1 MSNLQIKLRC
11 DIVYLYSYFFNAI
24 TPIMR
29 KIIHVDMDCFYAA
42 VEMRDNPRYRN
53 IPIAVG
59 GDPRK
64 RGVVSTANYLAR
76 QFGVHSAMSMA
87 QAIKL
92 CPNLKVIPGRHAV
105 YKEVSNQIQ
114 QIFKRYTQAI
124 ETLSLDEAYL
134 DVTDCKLFYGSA
146 TLIAQDIRQAIYKE
160 LELTASAG
168 VAPLKFLAKIASDI
182 NKPNGQYV
190 ITPEQVGS
198 FIEQLPLKKI
208 PGVGKVT
215 EKKLTELGLYT
226 CKDVVNY
233 DLTKLLNQFGKFGRI
248 LYERCQG
255 IDEREVC
262 NDRQRKS
269 VGVERTLVDD
279 IHSWDECLA
288 QFEPLFDE
296 LEKRL
301 SKVRADLSIARQGV
315 KFKFDDFQ
323 LTTQEHVWSKL
334 DKDDLIEQAYKVW
347 SERRNNRGVRLI
359 GFHVTLIDPQVEKQ
373 LIFQF

>member
-1 MSNLQIKLRC
+1 
-11 DIVYLYSYFFNAI
+11 
-24 TPIMR
+24 MR

-64 RGVVSTANYLAR
+64 RGVVATANYIAR

-87 QAIKL
+87 QAVKL

-105 YKEVSNQIQ
+105 YKEVSNQIH
-114 QIFKRYTQAI
+114 QIFQRYTQAI
-124 ETLSLDEAYL
+124 EALSLDEAYL
-134 DVTDCKLFYGSA
+134 DVTECQLCHGSA
-146 TLIAQDIRQAIYKE
+146 TLIAQDIRQAIFNE
-160 LELTASAG
+160 LGLTASAG
-168 VAPLKFLAKIASDI
+168 VAPLKFLAKIASDM

-190 ITPEQVGS
+190 IRPDEVS
-198 FIEQLPLKKI
+198 KFIEQLPLKKI

-215 EKKLTELGLYT
+215 EKKLAELGLFQ
-226 CKDVVNY
+226 CSDVVRY
-233 DLTKLLNQFGKFGRI
+233 DLTKLLNQFGKFGRV

-255 IDEREVC
+255 IDPREVC

-279 IHSWDECLA
+279 IHSWEACL
-288 QFEPLFDE
+288 QQLDPLFDE

-301 SKVRADLSIARQGV
+301 SKVRSDLSIARQGV

-323 LTTQEHVWSKL
+323 LTSQEHVWTKL
-334 DKDDLIEQAYKVW
+334 DKADLIEQAYKVW
-347 SERRNNRGVRLI
+347 HERRNDRGVRLI
-359 GFHVTLIDPQVEKQ
+359 GFHVTLIDPQLDKQ
-373 LIFQF
+373 LIFKF

>member
-1 MSNLQIKLRC
+1 
-11 DIVYLYSYFFNAI
+11 
-24 TPIMR
+24 MR

-64 RGVVSTANYLAR
+64 RGVVATANYLAR
-76 QFGVHSAMSMA
+76 QYGIHSAMSMA
-87 QAIKL
+87 QAVKL
-92 CPNLKVIPGRHAV
+92 CPNLKIIPGRHAV
-105 YKEVSNQIQ
+105 YKEVSKQIH
-114 QIFKRYTQAI
+114 QIFKRYTESI
-124 ETLSLDEAYL
+124 EALSLDEAYL
-134 DVTDCKLFYGSA
+134 DVTDCKRCYGSA
-146 TLIAQDIRQAIYKE
+146 TFIAQDIRQAIFNE

-168 VAPLKFLAKIASDI
+168 VAPLKFLAKVASDM

-190 ITPEQVGS
+190 ITPDEVDS
-198 FIEQLPLKKI
+198 FIEKLSLKKI

-215 EKKLTELGLYT
+215 EKKLAQLGLFT
-226 CKDVVNY
+226 CNDVVNY
-233 DLTKLLNQFGKFGRI
+233 DVTKLIKQFGKFGRV

-255 IDEREVC
+255 IDDRKVC

-269 VGVERTLVDD
+269 VGVERTLTDD
-279 IHSWDECLA
+279 IHSWEECLL
-288 QFEPLFDE
+288 QFDPLFDE
-296 LEKRL
+296 MEKRL

-323 LTTQEHVWSKL
+323 LTTQEHAWSKL
-334 DKDDLIEQAYKVW
+334 DKADLIEQAHKVW
-347 SERRNNRGVRLI
+347 VERRNGRGVRLI

-373 LIFQF
+373 LIFLF

>member
-1 MSNLQIKLRC
+1 
-11 DIVYLYSYFFNAI
+11 
-24 TPIMR
+24 MR

-134 DVTDCKLFYGSA
+134 DVTECKLFHGSA

-168 VAPLKFLAKIASDI
+168 VAPLKFLAKIASDM

-226 CKDVVNY
+226 CKDVANY

-279 IHSWDECLA
+279 IHSWDECLV
-288 QFEPLFDE
+288 QFDPLFDE

-347 SERRNNRGVRLI
+347 TERRNNRGIRLI

>member
-1 MSNLQIKLRC
+1 
-11 DIVYLYSYFFNAI
+11 
-24 TPIMR
+24 MR

-53 IPIAVG
+53 LPIAVG

-64 RGVVSTANYLAR
+64 RGVVATANYLAR
-76 QFGVHSAMSMA
+76 QYGVHSAMSMS
-87 QAIKL
+87 QALKL

-105 YKEVSNQIQ
+105 YKEVSNQIH
-114 QIFKRYTQAI
+114 QIFHRYTQAI
-124 ETLSLDEAYL
+124 EALSLDEAYL
-134 DVTDCKLFYGSA
+134 DVTECQRCHGSA
-146 TLIAQDIRQAIYKE
+146 TLIAQDIRQAIFKE
-160 LELTASAG
+160 LGLTASAG
-168 VAPLKFLAKIASDI
+168 VAPLKFLAKIASDM

-190 ITPEQVGS
+190 IRPEQVSS
-198 FIEQLPLKKI
+198 FIEQLPLNKI

-215 EKKLTELGLYT
+215 EKKLAELGLYQ
-226 CKDVVNY
+226 CQDVVKY
-233 DLTKLLNQFGKFGRI
+233 DLAKLLNQFGKFGRI

-269 VGVERTLVDD
+269 VGVERTLIDD
-279 IHSWDECLA
+279 IYSWEECLT
-288 QFEPLFDE
+288 QLDPLFDE

-334 DKDDLIEQAYKVW
+334 DKADLIEQAFKVW
-347 SERRNNRGVRLI
+347 HERRNDRGVRLI
-359 GFHVTLIDPQVEKQ
+359 GFHVTLIDPQLDKQ
-373 LIFQF
+373 LIFKF

>member
-1 MSNLQIKLRC
+1 
-11 DIVYLYSYFFNAI
+11 
-24 TPIMR
+24 MR

-53 IPIAVG
+53 VPIAVG

-64 RGVVSTANYLAR
+64 RGVVATANYIAR
-76 QFGVHSAMSMA
+76 QYGVHSAMSMA

-92 CPNLKVIPGRHAV
+92 CPNIKVIPGRHAV
-105 YKEVSNQIQ
+105 YKEVSNQIH

-134 DVTDCKLFYGSA
+134 DVTDCKLCHGSA

-168 VAPLKFLAKIASDI
+168 VAPLKFLAKIASDM

-190 ITPEQVGS
+190 ITPDQVEG

-215 EKKLTELGLYT
+215 EKKLAELGLYT

-288 QFEPLFDE
+288 QFDQLFEE

-301 SKVRADLSIARQGV
+301 SKVRSDLSIARQGV

-334 DKDDLIEQAYKVW
+334 DKADLIEQAHKVW
-347 SERRNNRGVRLI
+347 LERRNDRGVRLI

-373 LIFQF
+373 LIFRF

>member
-1 MSNLQIKLRC
+1 
-11 DIVYLYSYFFNAI
+11 
-24 TPIMR
+24 MR

-53 IPIAVG
+53 LPIAVG

-64 RGVVSTANYLAR
+64 RGVVATANYLAR
-76 QFGVHSAMSMA
+76 QYGVHSAMSMS
-87 QAIKL
+87 QALKL
-92 CPNLKVIPGRHAV
+92 CPNLKVIPSRHAV
-105 YKEVSNQIQ
+105 YKEVSNQIH
-114 QIFKRYTQAI
+114 QIFQRYTKAI

-134 DVTDCKLFYGSA
+134 DVTDCKLCHGSA

-168 VAPLKFLAKIASDI
+168 VAPLKFLAKIASDM

-190 ITPEQVGS
+190 ITPDAVTS
-198 FIEQLPLKKI
+198 FIAQLPLKKI

-215 EKKLTELGLYT
+215 EKKLAELGLIT
-226 CKDVVNY
+226 CQDVVNY
-233 DLTKLLNQFGKFGRI
+233 DVSKLLNQFGKFGRV

-269 VGVERTLVDD
+269 VGVERTLVND
-279 IHSWDECLA
+279 IHTWDECLL
-288 QFEPLFDE
+288 QFEPLFEE
-296 LEKRL
+296 LKTRL
-301 SKVRADLSIARQGV
+301 SKVRSDLSIARQGV

-334 DKDDLIEQAYKVW
+334 DKQDLIEQAYKVW
-347 SERRNNRGVRLI
+347 LERRNDRGVRLI
-359 GFHVTLIDPQVEKQ
+359 GFHVTLIDPQLDKQ
-373 LIFQF
+373 LLFNF

>member
-1 MSNLQIKLRC
+1 
-11 DIVYLYSYFFNAI
+11 
-24 TPIMR
+24 MR
-29 KIIHVDMDCFYAA
+29 KIIHVDMDCFYAG

-64 RGVVSTANYLAR
+64 RGVVATANYLAR
-76 QFGVHSAMSMA
+76 QFGIHSAMSMA
-87 QAIKL
+87 QAVKL

-105 YKEVSNQIQ
+105 YKEVSNQIH
-114 QIFKRYTQAI
+114 QIFQRYTQAI
-124 ETLSLDEAYL
+124 EALSLDEAYL
-134 DVTDCKLFYGSA
+134 DVTDCQLCHGSA
-146 TLIAQDIRQAIYKE
+146 TLIAKDIRQAIFDE
-160 LELTASAG
+160 LGLTASAG
-168 VAPLKFLAKIASDI
+168 VAPLKFLAKIASDM

-190 ITPEQVGS
+190 ITPDEVDS
-198 FIEQLPLKKI
+198 FIQQLPLKKI

-215 EKKLTELGLYT
+215 EKKLAELGLFT
-226 CKDVVNY
+226 CRDVVKY
-233 DLTKLLNQFGKFGRI
+233 DLTKLLNQFGKFGRV

-279 IHSWDECLA
+279 IHTWDECLL
-288 QFEPLFDE
+288 QLDPLYEE

-301 SKVRADLSIARQGV
+301 SKVRTDLSIARQGV

-323 LTTQEHVWSKL
+323 LTTQEHVWAKL
-334 DKDDLIEQAYKVW
+334 DKQDLIEQAYKVW
-347 SERRNNRGVRLI
+347 QERRNDRGVRLI
-359 GFHVTLIDPQVEKQ
+359 GFHVTLIDPQLDKQ
-373 LIFQF
+373 LIFPF

>member
-1 MSNLQIKLRC
+1 
-11 DIVYLYSYFFNAI
+11 
-24 TPIMR
+24 MR

-53 IPIAVG
+53 MPIAVG

-64 RGVVSTANYLAR
+64 RGVVATANYLAR
-76 QFGVHSAMSMA
+76 QYGIHSAMSMA

-92 CPNLKVIPGRHAV
+92 CPNLKIIAGRHAV
-105 YKEVSNQIQ
+105 YKEVSKQIH
-114 QIFKRYTQAI
+114 QIFKRYTESI
-124 ETLSLDEAYL
+124 EALSLDEAYL
-134 DVTDCKLFYGSA
+134 DVTDCKLCYGSA
-146 TLIAQDIRQAIYKE
+146 TLIAQDIRQSIYKE

-168 VAPLKFLAKIASDI
+168 VAPLKFLAKIASDM

-190 ITPEQVGS
+190 ITPDNVDN
-198 FIEQLPLKKI
+198 FIDQLSLKKI

-215 EKKLTELGLYT
+215 EKKLAQLGLFT
-226 CKDVVNY
+226 CNDVVNY
-233 DLTKLLNQFGKFGRI
+233 DVTKLITQFGKFGRI

-255 IDEREVC
+255 IDDREVC
-262 NDRQRKS
+262 SDRQRKS
-269 VGVERTLVDD
+269 VGVERTLTDD
-279 IHSWDECLA
+279 IHSWEECLL
-288 QFEPLFDE
+288 QFDPLFDE
-296 LEKRL
+296 MEKRL

-334 DKDDLIEQAYKVW
+334 DKADLIEQAHKVW
-347 SERRNNRGVRLI
+347 LERRNGRGVRLI

-373 LIFQF
+373 LVFHF

>member
-1 MSNLQIKLRC
+1 
-11 DIVYLYSYFFNAI
+11 
-24 TPIMR
+24 MR

-42 VEMRDNPRYRN
+42 VEMRDNARYRN

>member
-1 MSNLQIKLRC
+1 
-11 DIVYLYSYFFNAI
+11 
-24 TPIMR
+24 
-29 KIIHVDMDCFYAA
+29 
-42 VEMRDNPRYRN
+42 
-53 IPIAVG
+53 
-59 GDPRK
+59 
-64 RGVVSTANYLAR
+64 
-76 QFGVHSAMSMA
+76 
-87 QAIKL
+87 
-92 CPNLKVIPGRHAV
+92 
-105 YKEVSNQIQ
+105 
-114 QIFKRYTQAI
+114 
-124 ETLSLDEAYL
+124 
-134 DVTDCKLFYGSA
+134 
-146 TLIAQDIRQAIYKE
+146 LIAQDIRQAIFKE

-168 VAPLKFLAKIASDI
+168 VAPLKFLAKIASDM

-190 ITPEQVGS
+190 ITPDEVDS

-215 EKKLTELGLYT
+215 EKKLADLGLFT
-226 CKDVVNY
+226 CQDIVNY
-233 DLTKLLNQFGKFGRI
+233 DVTKLFNHFGKFGRV

-279 IHSWDECLA
+279 IHHWEACLL
-288 QFEPLFDE
+288 QFDPLFEE

-301 SKVRADLSIARQGV
+301 SKVRSDLSIARQGV

-334 DKDDLIEQAYKVW
+334 DKADLIKQAHKVW
-347 SERRNNRGVRLI
+347 LERRNGRGVRLI

-373 LIFQF
+373 LIFPF